1 MITLSSHKT
10 LLEKNVIKDLKR
22 NKDEVEIEMIPS
34 PSEEPKSAEPES
46 FQKENVSN
54 GWLPKVWRQKRTAQA
69 RKATR

>member
-54 GWLPKVWRQKRTAQA
+54 DDHIFKFNFFFRKVI
-69 RKATR
+69 